1 MYERFQAV
9 YKFPTFLETSI
20 REAAK
25 KVPLMAGPFRPTPPP
40 RAFGTLEKG
49 SKKSSFFLNGPAI
62 KRRTFFAASLTCFLL
77 ILRLLL
83 FKVQKVISPPLIKQ
97 SSYFFQ

>member
-25 KVPLMAGPFRPTPPP
+25 KVPLMAGPFRPNPPP
-40 RAFGTLEKG
+40 LELLERWKKVPKKVLF
-49 SKKSSFFLNGPAI
+49 SLMARPSREELFLRLPLLVFFLFFVFFSSKFKKSY
-62 KRRTFFAASLTCFLL
+62 
-77 ILRLLL
+77 LRH
-83 FKVQKVISPPLIKQ
+83 
-97 SSYFFQ
+97 